1 VSGRRAWL
9 RMLEVVLAGS
19 MLLGYLSYI
28 EHTFQRPAAIS
39 LESIADEKLAQDIMV
54 SMDLMAEGNT
64 TYMRRCLAQGNY
76 TCIEDYTRGALPGNY
91 LFSYTIGAHKTRE
104 IPEGGKVTSA
114 EYLIYDQ
121 NNTQAVSYRLRLSV
135 WSAI

>member
-1 VSGRRAWL
+1 
-9 RMLEVVLAGS
+9 MLEVVLAGS

-28 EHTFQRPAAIS
+28 EHTFQRPATAS
-39 LESIADEKLAQDIMV
+39 LETIADEKLAQDIMV
-54 SMDLMAEGNT
+54 SMDLRNESNT

-76 TCIEDYTRGALPGNY
+76 TCIEGYTRELLPRNY
-91 LFSYTIGAHKTRE
+91 LFSYTIGSYKTRE
-104 IPEGGKVTSA
+104 IPQGGKVTSA

-121 NNTQAVSYRLRLSV
+121 NNTKPISYRIRLSV

>member
-1 VSGRRAWL
+1 MSGRKAWL

-28 EHTFQRPAAIS
+28 EHTFQRPATLS
-39 LESIADEKLAQDIMV
+39 LESLVDEKLAQDIMV
-54 SMDLMAEGNT
+54 SMDLMNESNT

-76 TCIEDYTRGALPGNY
+76 TCIEDYTRAALPGNY
-91 LFSYTIGAHKTRE
+91 LFSYTIGSHKTRE

-114 EYLIYDQ
+114 EYFIYDQ
-121 NNTQAVSYRLRLSV
+121 NNTKPISYRLRLSV

>member
-28 EHTFQRPAAIS
+28 EHTFQRPATAS
-39 LESIADEKLAQDIMV
+39 LETIADEK
-54 SMDLMAEGNT
+54 
-64 TYMRRCLAQGNY
+64 LAQGNY
-76 TCIEDYTRGALPGNY
+76 TCIEGYTRELLPRNY
-91 LFSYTIGAHKTRE
+91 LFSYTIGSYKTRE
-104 IPEGGKVTSA
+104 IPQGGKVTSA

-121 NNTQAVSYRLRLSV
+121 NNTKPISYRIRLSV